1 MKKLMMC
8 LAAVSLTAC
17 SLPGSDLRDWM
28 EDVQAQ
34 AKNNVRPAEIPTL
47 AKPAEYIDPVIVGL
61 NLFDAGR
68 VRPSQQAGVNSPDNS
83 RVKEVLEYI
92 SLEKFQYVGNITQNN
107 SRLALVKSE
116 NHTYTVR
123 VGNYMGENHGRI
135 TKITP
140 DYIVLHEWVE
150 DSLGAWSQ
158 RKACLPSPCP
168 DSELSTPLPQ
178 ASASATAASAP
189 AEQNTNSAN

>member
-8 LAAVSLTAC
+8 LAAVSLSAC

-28 EDVQAQ
+28 DEVQTQ

-47 AKPAEYIDPVIVGL
+47 AKPAEYVDPVIHGL
-61 NLFDAGR
+61 NLFDAAR

-83 RVKEVLEYI
+83 RVKEILEYI
-92 SLEKFQYVGNITQNN
+92 SLDKFQYVGNITQNGG
-107 SRLALVKSE
+107 RLALVKSE

-123 VGNYMGENHGRI
+123 VGNHMGENHGRI
-135 TKITP
+135 TRITP
-140 DYIVLHEWVE
+140 DYIVLNEWVE
-150 DSLGAWSQ
+150 DGFGTWSQ

-168 DSELSTPLPQ
+168 DSEQ
-178 ASASATAASAP
+178 ADMTQTNQGTASAP
-189 AEQNTNSAN
+189 AQPNTNSAN